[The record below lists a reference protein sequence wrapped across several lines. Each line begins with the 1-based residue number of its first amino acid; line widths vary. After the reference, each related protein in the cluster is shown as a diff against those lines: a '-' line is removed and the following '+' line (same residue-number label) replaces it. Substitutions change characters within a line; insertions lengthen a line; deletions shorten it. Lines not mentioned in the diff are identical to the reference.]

1 MCHGPCNC
9 CLLGL
14 LINQSTINH
23 HFSRENSWVC
33 VYYIIHKI
41 TRRGSRIH
49 FLSLLGKLL
58 IFTIKISDICNI
70 CIKVVRYQGY
80 IKLRKI
86 KQIDKKHWDWIF
98 VMLFSCL
105 AIFYPQRNKE
115 HKRLFRHYNMIS
127 YGWIIMVGW
136 AGKKISDLI
145 YCWYFCCFGFFRIS
159 YQTFPRGVFSYITVI
174 NQ

>member
-1 MCHGPCNC
+1 MEVVNIFCP
-9 CLLGL
+9 L
-14 LINQSTINH
+14 
-23 HFSRENSWVC
+23 F
-33 VYYIIHKI
+33 
-41 TRRGSRIH
+41 
-49 FLSLLGKLL
+49 GKLI
-58 IFTIKISDICNI
+58 IFTIKILAFAI
-70 CIKVVRYQGY
+70 VRYQGY

-86 KQIDKKHWDWIF
+86 EHMIKKHWNRIF

-145 YCWYFCCFGFFRIS
+145 YCWYFCCFGFFSDFVPNLPKRCILI
-159 YQTFPRGVFSYITVI
+159 YHCHKPITW
-174 NQ
+174 

>member
-33 VYYIIHKI
+33 VHYIIHKI
-41 TRRGSRIH
+41 TRRGIRIH
-49 FLSLLGKLL
+49 FLSFIRKVTHSYHWNTSLC
-58 IFTIKISDICNI
+58 DI
-70 CIKVVRYQGY
+70 RYQDY
-80 IKLRKI
+80 IKLGKI
-86 KQIDKKHWDWIF
+86 KHIVTKRLDLIF

-105 AIFYPQRNKE
+105 VNFYPQRNTE

-136 AGKKISDLI
+136 AEKKISDLI